1 MVVIVKMDAQGRI
14 LIPAHIRRKIKSTT
28 FLLKI
33 VEGEIR
39 LKPVKSLKLSEL
51 FDSIEVDV
59 EDFTDTHEL
68 RKSLLK

>member
-1 MVVIVKMDAQGRI
+1 MIAVVKMDDQGRI
-14 LIPAHIRRKIKSTT
+14 LIPARIRKRMGSTF
-28 FLLKI
+28 FLLE
-33 VEGEIR
+33 VVGDEIR
-39 LKPVKSLKLSEL
+39 LKPVKSLRLGEL